1 MRFSWTFFFIE
12 NHYLRWFTKKFLGD
26 VRFGMTLIDAFEK
39 YSSQKKRWEKYIL
52 ESKNSYLKI
61 SNQYLVLPP
70 FFSIIDFKTFGS
82 LRICVRIV
90 SFGKFF
96 AVLPI
101 WLNKLFIFWRDFG
114 RALNFFLVSSLKQ
127 SWVCSF
133 GIVSWLLKFIIV
145 LDFRNLWA
153 HFELLWVEVQHAGW
167 SFQNVTT
174 HNLVLLRVL
183 TILFVNFG
191 ISRKPWC
198 RRFEWTTYKRKILKE
213 SRDTAIL
220 RRNIFLAS
228 GRKSRKNSRQ
238 IFGANWELLEW
249 TQTPSLFKRPSWNHA
264 NLESSSSERM

>member
-1 MRFSWTFFFIE
+1 MSNTPGQVFLTHHNQHKSSTHQTHRRINTCTSTSLHTPTRQHTSTHQHISI
-12 NHYLRWFTKKFLGD
+12 NTSNTINFT
-26 VRFGMTLIDAFEK
+26 
-39 YSSQKKRWEKYIL
+39 QH
-52 ESKNSYLKI
+52 N
-61 SNQYLVLPP
+61 
-70 FFSIIDFKTFGS
+70 
-82 LRICVRIV
+82 
-90 SFGKFF
+90 
-96 AVLPI
+96 
-101 WLNKLFIFWRDFG
+101 
-114 RALNFFLVSSLKQ
+114 
-127 SWVCSF
+127 
-133 GIVSWLLKFIIV
+133 
-145 LDFRNLWA
+145 RNNTIQCHQCINTSA
-153 HFELLWVEVQHAGW
+153 HQHINTSVQQHTGW
-167 SFQNVTT
+167 SFQNDTT